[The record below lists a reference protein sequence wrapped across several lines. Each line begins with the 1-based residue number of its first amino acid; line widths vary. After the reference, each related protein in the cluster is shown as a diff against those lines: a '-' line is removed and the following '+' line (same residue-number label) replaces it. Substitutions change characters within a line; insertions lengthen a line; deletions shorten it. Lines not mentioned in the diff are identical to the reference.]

1 MYCYAECKKNG
12 IPEDIKVIGF
22 DNSSLGQYC
31 EPPISSMEI
40 QREQIAKTAIE
51 MLRQMIEEHIIPE
64 KVMYRTK
71 LIERKSTLG

>member
-1 MYCYAECKKNG
+1 
-12 IPEDIKVIGF
+12 
-22 DNSSLGQYC
+22 
-31 EPPISSMEI
+31 MEI